1 MMKFELLDYGI
12 YCEGKHIADIEDL
25 DHAKF
30 FANAMAIN
38 KEANTIVI
46 NNFTGE
52 IVTEFEVRQRIE
64 IEIIEI
70 EP

>member
-1 MMKFELLDYGI
+1 MIKLDLLDYGI
-12 YCEGKHIADIEDL
+12 YCGDNHIADVDDL

-38 KEANTIVI
+38 TETSTTVI
-46 NNFTGE
+46 NNLTGE
-52 IVTEFEVRQRIE
+52 IVTEFVVKHTIE
-64 IEIIEI
+64 IVEV

>member
-1 MMKFELLDYGI
+1 MIKLDLLDYGI
-12 YCEGKHIADIEDL
+12 YCEGKHIADVENL

-38 KEANTIVI
+38 KEADTVVI

-52 IVTEFEVRQRIE
+52 IVTEFVVKQRIE
-64 IEIIEI
+64 IVEV

>member
-1 MMKFELLDYGI
+1 MIKFDLLDYGV
-12 YCEGKHIADIEDL
+12 YCEGKHIADIENL

-30 FANAMAIN
+30 FANGMAIN
-38 KEANTIVI
+38 KEANTIII

-52 IVTEFEVRQRIE
+52 IVTEFVVKQRIE
-64 IEIIEI
+64 IVEV

>member
-1 MMKFELLDYGI
+1 MIKFDVLDYGI
-12 YCEGKHIADIEDL
+12 YCEGKHIADVENL

-38 KEANTIVI
+38 KEATTVI
-46 NNFTGE
+46 INIFTGE
-52 IVTEFEVRQRIE
+52 VVTEFVVKRRIE
-64 IEIIEI
+64 IVEV

>member
-1 MMKFELLDYGI
+1 MIKLDLLDYGI
-12 YCEGKHIADIEDL
+12 YCEGNHIADVDDL

-38 KEANTIVI
+38 KEADTIVI

-52 IVTEFEVRQRIE
+52 IVTEFVVNHR
-64 IEIIEI
+64 IEIIEV

>member
-1 MMKFELLDYGI
+1 MIKLDLLDYGI
-12 YCEGKHIADIEDL
+12 YCEGKHIADVEDL

-38 KEANTIVI
+38 KEADTIII

-52 IVTEFEVRQRIE
+52 IVTEFVVKVHTEIVEV
-64 IEIIEI
+64 

>member
-1 MMKFELLDYGI
+1 MLKFDLLDYGI
-12 YCEGKHIADIEDL
+12 YCEGKHIADIEDI
-25 DHAKF
+25 DHAVF

-38 KEANTIVI
+38 KEADTVVI

-52 IVTEFEVRQRIE
+52 IVTEFVVKQRIE
-64 IEIIEI
+64 IVEV

>member
-1 MMKFELLDYGI
+1 MIKLDLLDYGI
-12 YCEGKHIADIEDL
+12 YCDGKHIANVEDI

-30 FANAMAIN
+30 FANAMATN
-38 KEANTIVI
+38 TEANTIII

-52 IVTEFEVRQRIE
+52 IVTEFVVKQRIE
-64 IEIIEI
+64 IVEV

>member
-1 MMKFELLDYGI
+1 MIKIDLLDYGI
-12 YCEGKHIADIEDL
+12 YCEGNHIADVDDL
-25 DHAKF
+25 DRAKF

-38 KEANTIVI
+38 READAIVI

-52 IVTEFEVRQRIE
+52 IVTEFLVRQQ
-64 IEIIEI
+64 IEIIEV

>member
-1 MMKFELLDYGI
+1 MIKLDLLDYGI
-12 YCEGKHIADIEDL
+12 YCKDEHIADVDDL

-30 FANAMAIN
+30 FANAMATN
-38 KEANTIVI
+38 TEANTIII

-52 IVTEFEVRQRIE
+52 IVTEFMVKQKIE
-64 IEIIEI
+64 IVEV

>member
-1 MMKFELLDYGI
+1 MIKLDLLDYGI
-12 YCEGKHIADIEDL
+12 YCKGEHIADVDDL

-38 KEANTIVI
+38 TEADTIII

-52 IVTEFEVRQRIE
+52 VVTEFVVKRSIEVVE
-64 IEIIEI
+64 V

>member
-1 MMKFELLDYGI
+1 MLKFDLLDYGI
-12 YCEGKHIADIEDL
+12 YCEGEHIADIENL

-38 KEANTIVI
+38 TESDTVVI

-52 IVTEFEVRQRIE
+52 IVTEFVVKFRMEVVE
-64 IEIIEI
+64 V

>member
-1 MMKFELLDYGI
+1 MIKLDLLDYGI
-12 YCEGKHIADIEDL
+12 YCGGEHIADVDDL

-38 KEANTIVI
+38 TETSTTII
-46 NNFTGE
+46 HNFTGE
-52 IVTEFEVRQRIE
+52 IVTEFVVKQTIE
-64 IEIIEI
+64 IVEV

>member
-1 MMKFELLDYGI
+1 MIKLDLLDYGI
-12 YCEGKHIADIEDL
+12 YCGGEHIADVDDL

-38 KEANTIVI
+38 TETNTTVI

-52 IVTEFEVRQRIE
+52 IVTEFAVKFRMEVVE
-64 IEIIEI
+64 V

>member
-1 MMKFELLDYGI
+1 MTKIDVLDYGI
-12 YCEGKHIADIEDL
+12 YCEGKHIADIENL

-38 KEANTIVI
+38 KEADTVVV

-52 IVTEFEVRQRIE
+52 IMAEFVVKQRIE
-64 IEIIEI
+64 IVEV

>member
-1 MMKFELLDYGI
+1 MIKLDLLDYGI
-12 YCEGKHIADIEDL
+12 YCEGIHIADVDDL

-38 KEANTIVI
+38 KEADTIVI

-52 IVTEFEVRQRIE
+52 IVTEFVVKQQIE
-64 IEIIEI
+64 IVEV

>member
-1 MMKFELLDYGI
+1 MIKLDLLDYGI
-12 YCEGKHIADIEDL
+12 YCKGKHIADVDDL

-38 KEANTIVI
+38 TEANTIVI
-46 NNFTGE
+46 NNLTGE
-52 IVTEFEVRQRIE
+52 IVTEFMVRQRIE
-64 IEIIEI
+64 IVEV